1 MYVFSS
7 YMSLD
12 IPYMSL
18 YSIPF
23 MSFPYPIYVLNQTVE
38 DTAEA
43 NADIDRQKSEF
54 KLLRVFM
61 HIWASLCMCL
71 YVCMYVQTY
80 IHTYMHACIHMW
92 HLCMHAYICDIYA
105 CMHTYVTSMHACMYV
120 CLSVHT
126 YIHVYTTGAQVGLI
140 YCVNVCRPYA

>member
-1 MYVFSS
+1 MSFPICVFS
-7 YMSLD
+7 
-12 IPYMSL
+12 
-18 YSIPF
+18 
-23 MSFPYPIYVLNQTVE
+23 PYPIYVLTQTVE

-80 IHTYMHACIHMW
+80 IHTYIHA
-92 HLCMHAYICDIYA
+92 CMHAYTCDIYA
-105 CMHTYVTSMHACMYV
+105 CMHTYVTSMHAC
-120 CLSVHT
+120 
-126 YIHVYTTGAQVGLI
+126 IHM
-140 YCVNVCRPYA
+140 